1 MFLKQLTKN
10 KFIMAK
16 SKVDQLVEELETVKN
31 ETLQE
36 ALKEHA
42 EEQKLEQ
49 KRRLLKQFQKAK
61 ERLNHEVEILRD
73 LRNAERAQ
81 KKEVEKVNKAFEQ
94 FKQDGD
100 YEKFKS
106 SIL

>member
-1 MFLKQLTKN
+1 MV
-10 KFIMAK
+10 K

-49 KRRLLKQFQKAK
+49 KRRLLKQFQHAKAI
-61 ERLNHEVEILRD
+61 LN
-73 LRNAERAQ
+73 N
-81 KKEVEKVNKAFEQ
+81 
-94 FKQDGD
+94 
-100 YEKFKS
+100 
-106 SIL
+106 